1 MMQCEECGKRPAA
14 VHIIKIDNGAKTDM
28 HLCEVCALQKNP
40 ITLKANFSMQ
50 DLVAGILKSGSV
62 GPFKV
67 DIVHEV
73 KCDICGLSYSKFKTS
88 GKFGCSNC
96 YKVFGDRLNPLF
108 KRLHGNI
115 IHTGKLPSKAGSKIK
130 LDREIERLRQELQS
144 AVNNEEYEKAAEIR
158 DRIRDINSEEQEEH
172 DGQLD

>member
-1 MMQCEECGKRPAA
+1 MQCEECGKKLAS
-14 VHIIKIDNGAKTDM
+14 VHIIKIENGNKTDM
-28 HLCEVCALQKNP
+28 HLCEQCAVQKKP
-40 ITLKANFSMQ
+40 ITIKANFSMQ
-50 DLVAGILKSGSV
+50 DLVAGILKSGAM

-67 DIVHEV
+67 DIVHEA
-73 KCDICGLSYSKFKTS
+73 KCTVCGLTYSKFKAT

-96 YKVFGDRLNPLF
+96 YKVFGERLNPLF

-130 LDREIERLRQELQS
+130 LDREIEKLKQELNT

-158 DRIRDINSEEQEEH
+158 DKIRDISSKEQEGQN
-172 DGQLD
+172 GQLD

>member
-1 MMQCEECGKRPAA
+1 MQCEECGKKPAS
-14 VHIIKIDNGAKTDM
+14 VHIIKIENGNKTDM
-28 HLCEVCALQKNP
+28 HLCEQCAVQKKP
-40 ITLKANFSMQ
+40 ITIKANFSMQ
-50 DLVAGILKSGSV
+50 DLVAGILKSGAM

-67 DIVHEV
+67 DIVHEA
-73 KCDICGLSYSKFKTS
+73 KCTVCGLTYSKFKAT

-96 YKVFGDRLNPLF
+96 YKVFGERLNPLF

-130 LDREIERLRQELQS
+130 LDREIEKLKQELNT

-158 DRIRDINSEEQEEH
+158 DKIRDISSKEQEGQN
-172 DGQLD
+172 GQLD